1 MPPVPDL
8 PGRTR
13 IFFRRFMKAVVLL
26 AVLAGLCIAVQT
38 NLTAVAQRALGAPVL
53 VAISGLTTSL
63 TALVVAL
70 ALAKPDFTGRSVGYA
85 VGSGMLGA
93 LIVGAIAIAAAQG
106 GVARALSLVIASQLV
121 FGLILDALGVFGDG
135 PDIGAL
141 KVLGVVLI
149 IAGGVLVVRF

>member
-1 MPPVPDL
+1 
-8 PGRTR
+8 
-13 IFFRRFMKAVVLL
+13 MKAVVLL
-26 AVLAGLCIAVQT
+26 AVIAGLCVAVQT
-38 NLTAVAQRALGAPVL
+38 NLTAVAQRSLGAPVL

-70 ALAKPDFTGRSVGYA
+70 ALAKPDFTGRSIGFA

-93 LIVGAIAIAAAQG
+93 LIVGAISIAAAQG

-121 FGLILDALGVFGDG
+121 FGLLLDALGVFGG
-135 PDIGAL
+135 APDVGAL

-149 IAGGVLVVRF
+149 VAGGVLVVRF

>member
-1 MPPVPDL
+1 M
-8 PGRTR
+8 
-13 IFFRRFMKAVVLL
+13 VLL
-26 AVLAGLCIAVQT
+26 AVLAGLCVAIQT
-38 NLTAVAQRALGAPVL
+38 NLTAVAQRTLGAPVL

-70 ALAKPDFTGRSVGYA
+70 SLAKPDFTGRSVGYA
-85 VGSGMLGA
+85 LGSGMLGA
-93 LIVGAIAIAAAQG
+93 LIVGAIAIAAAEG

-121 FGLILDALGVFGDG
+121 FGLILDVLGVFGNS

-149 IAGGVLVVRF
+149 IAGGLLVVRF

>member
-1 MPPVPDL
+1 
-8 PGRTR
+8 
-13 IFFRRFMKAVVLL
+13 MKAVVLL
-26 AVLAGLCIAVQT
+26 AVIAGLCVAVQT
-38 NLTAVAQRALGAPVL
+38 NLTAVAQRSLGAPVL

-70 ALAKPDFTGRSVGYA
+70 ALAKPAFTGRSVGYA

-93 LIVGAIAIAAAQG
+93 LIVGAISIAAAQG

-121 FGLILDALGVFGDG
+121 FGLILDALGVFGNS

-149 IAGGVLVVRF
+149 IAGGVLVVRY